1 MGHLIFQDVYPF
13 MNNWL
18 GLILCFGYVLAMLG
32 MAEGLRRWRGY
43 SSNFTRKVIHIGV
56 GMMSWFIHLLF
67 DSPWWFVAAALTFA
81 VLNFLDW
88 QYGFLAAMASND
100 RSNLGTVYFPI
111 AAAVTA
117 VIFWS
122 QPPLMV
128 AALMPL
134 AWGDGLAPVVGRAIG
149 KRAYTF
155 RGATR
160 TLEGSAGF
168 WIATLVTV
176 WLALWLTAGE
186 PVITPAAAILPAL
199 VIATVTTL
207 VESVSVGGL
216 DNLTITAAAI
226 ILIQLWPF

>member
-1 MGHLIFQDVYPF
+1 

-18 GLILCFGYVLAMLG
+18 GLILCFAYIFAIIGA
-32 MAEGLRRWRGY
+32 AEGLRRWRGY
-43 SSNFTRKVIHIGV
+43 GSDFTRKFIHIGV

-67 DSPWWFVAAALTFA
+67 DSPWWFVAAALAFA
-81 VLNFLDW
+81 VINFLDW
-88 QYGFLAAMASND
+88 QYGFLAAMASSD

-111 AAAVTA
+111 AAAATA
-117 VIFWS
+117 VIFWET
-122 QPPLMV
+122 PPLMV

-149 KRAYTF
+149 KRRYTF

-160 TLEGSAGF
+160 TLEGSTGF
-168 WIATLVTV
+168 WIATTLTV

-186 PVITPAAAILPAL
+186 PTISPAAALLPAL
-199 VIATVTTL
+199 IIATVTAL
-207 VESVSVGGL
+207 VEAVSTNGL

-226 ILIQLWPF
+226 VLISVWPFPNQ